1 MIPYEKVTA
10 MSKPLKARIFNKV
23 VESLPKVE
31 INDHVEQ
38 FIKLKKE
45 LEKSQLDAQK
55 QYLVEVE
62 MKNPHNHSKYESQN
76 IIIKNEN
83 DFVPDFGIIRL
94 SKTQHQNDSQLLKL
108 DDLSRTHIEKKVSSL
123 CYDYLDEELLK
134 LDSNKLPLPISI
146 TQFDTVLIENFQKIK

>member
-1 MIPYEKVTA
+1 
-10 MSKPLKARIFNKV
+10 
-23 VESLPKVE
+23 
-31 INDHVEQ
+31 
-38 FIKLKKE
+38 
-45 LEKSQLDAQK
+45 
-55 QYLVEVE
+55 

-94 SKTQHQNDSQLLKL
+94 SKTQRQNDSQLLKL

-146 TQFDTVLIENFQKIK
+146 TQFDTVLIENFQKLSNA